1 MRSSLRL
8 PGATA
13 HSSQWPLEGSGAFPQ
28 HEAPGPRLWLQRR
41 SQPGGSQVQGGDD
54 DYAPQERNPLHPPP
68 KPEVKN
74 TLEDAEGRLDSQG
87 PEQYTSPWLPTLY
100 LRG

>member
-1 MRSSLRL
+1 MAPSRGTKLQD
-8 PGATA
+8 PGF
-13 HSSQWPLEGSGAFPQ
+13 GFSGGVNP
-28 HEAPGPRLWLQRR
+28 E
-41 SQPGGSQVQGGDD
+41 GSQVQGGDD
-54 DYAPQERNPLHPPP
+54 DYAPQERNPLHPPL